1 MKETEKKI
9 AENKQ
14 WLLDNVKYITRKDY
28 EVALAV
34 ADKARDEVPEAHCRV
49 REASYNYVLIN
60 AIKDAKARKGG
71 KSAMLLVKKNKY
83 LSSWPHAYIIDE
95 LCALPIDEIN
105 YCAKTICHCGGR
117 YHYHNVIAI
126 VKA

>member
-71 KSAMLLVKKNKY
+71 KSAMLLVKKISI
-83 LSSWPHAYIIDE
+83 LAVGHMP
-95 LCALPIDEIN
+95 
-105 YCAKTICHCGGR
+105 T
-117 YHYHNVIAI
+117 
-126 VKA
+126 